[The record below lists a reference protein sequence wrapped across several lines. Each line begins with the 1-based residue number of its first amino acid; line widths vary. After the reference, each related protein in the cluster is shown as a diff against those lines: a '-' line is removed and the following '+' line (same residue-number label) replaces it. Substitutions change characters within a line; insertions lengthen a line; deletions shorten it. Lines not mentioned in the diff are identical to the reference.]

1 MKIRPWRVV
10 ILLVAGGLIFLLDPA
25 SRQQAGGEDG
35 EDFAAFRE
43 GRLQLPERYETH
55 CPDTVGDLLDTWGL
69 APEELEALGLVV
81 EGPGDH
87 STGGKE
93 ALSLAAA
100 GKKLAADRLVKVRH
114 LDLDGDGIR
123 ERYSLRD
130 GILRVEVGSRQIW
143 ETPACWWVDYFFLGD
158 ANNDGRPE
166 LNLLLWKEGSFGP
179 QRPFWVEGEDR
190 SVKNHLFVFK
200 LEEGEIKAVWQ
211 SSNLDRPNLRA
222 ALIDRDGDGKKE
234 LLALEGTYTG
244 SGEFQLTLWQWNGWG
259 FSRLQ

>member
-1 MKIRPWRVV
+1 M
-10 ILLVAGGLIFLLDPA
+10 
-25 SRQQAGGEDG
+25 
-35 EDFAAFRE
+35 
-43 GRLQLPERYETH
+43 
-55 CPDTVGDLLDTWGL
+55 GDLLDTWGL

-166 LNLLLWKEGSFGP
+166 LDLLLGRRAASAHSGHS
-179 QRPFWVEGEDR
+179 VEG
-190 SVKNHLFVFK
+190 
-200 LEEGEIKAVWQ
+200 G
-211 SSNLDRPNLRA
+211 P
-222 ALIDRDGDGKKE
+222 G
-234 LLALEGTYTG
+234 
-244 SGEFQLTLWQWNGWG
+244 
-259 FSRLQ
+259 

>member
-1 MKIRPWRVV
+1 MGK
-10 ILLVAGGLIFLLDPA
+10 ILLPSGKGAC
-25 SRQQAGGEDG
+25 S
-35 EDFAAFRE
+35 FRK
-43 GRLQLPERYETH
+43 GMRPIVRIRW
-55 CPDTVGDLLDTWGL
+55 DLLDTWGL

-93 ALSLAAA
+93 ALSWLLPEKAGGRPVGQSAALGSGRGRDQGEVFPA
-100 GKKLAADRLVKVRH
+100 GRDPEGGGWLPPDLGNAGLLVGG
-114 LDLDGDGIR
+114 L
-123 ERYSLRD
+123 
-130 GILRVEVGSRQIW
+130 
-143 ETPACWWVDYFFLGD
+143 FLPGD